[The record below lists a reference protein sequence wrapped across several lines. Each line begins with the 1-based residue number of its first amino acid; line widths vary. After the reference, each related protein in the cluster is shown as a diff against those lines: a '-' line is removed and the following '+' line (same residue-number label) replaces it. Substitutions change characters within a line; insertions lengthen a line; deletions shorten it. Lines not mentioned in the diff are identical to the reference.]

1 MRINLDTT
9 LEGQRQAW
17 HTVALYTWYYFHSLS
32 IHQAFRIRC
41 LMHHH
46 TDFSEQDPGW
56 GGAVPLPHLTHQ
68 ETRPSERASHL
79 ATLQGQR

>member
-1 MRINLDTT
+1 MVRINLDTT

-56 GGAVPLPHLTHQ
+56 GGAVPLPH
-68 ETRPSERASHL
+68 P
-79 ATLQGQR
+79 TLFCFYLSLLSGFNEVKR